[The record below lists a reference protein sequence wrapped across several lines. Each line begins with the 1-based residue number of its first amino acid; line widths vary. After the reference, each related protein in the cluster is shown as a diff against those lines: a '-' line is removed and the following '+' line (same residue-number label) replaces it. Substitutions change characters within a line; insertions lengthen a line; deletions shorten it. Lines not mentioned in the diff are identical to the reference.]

1 MRQKLVFKI
10 NSKEYEKDKYS
21 FQNDNFM
28 ININNVDIKKLVL
41 STKTNFLKYIEIWA
55 KIVFLFNKDTSRNFT
70 YDTEYIKPKLCQF
83 NENRHDINKI
93 LKKGNYYGTLI
104 LSIDY
109 FICEVAR
116 NLAMNLVM
124 NLIIKR

>member
-109 FICEVAR
+109 FICEVAG

>member
-1 MRQKLVFKI
+1 M
-10 NSKEYEKDKYS
+10 
-21 FQNDNFM
+21 
-28 ININNVDIKKLVL
+28 L

-109 FICEVAR
+109 FICEVAG

>member
-83 NENRHDINKI
+83 NENRRDINKI

-109 FICEVAR
+109 FICEVAG